1 MKNMNKV
8 ITIIGLGAGDLDQLP
23 LGIYKR
29 LKQEQK
35 CFVRTMEHPVIT
47 ELVSEGVEFF
57 SFDGVYEKHDQFEAV
72 YEEISE
78 TLLNEAATTNVL
90 YAVPGHPMVAEKTV
104 QLLLEK
110 GPNHGITIA
119 LEGGQ
124 SFLDPLFQAV
134 QIDPI
139 EGFQLLDGT
148 ALHRDELQITQH
160 MIIGQV
166 YDMFTASEV
175 KLTLMQKL
183 PDNYEVYIVTAA
195 GSFQEKVTKVALYEL
210 DHGMEL
216 SNLTSIYVPPV
227 KQDELQY
234 SEFSKLRQI
243 IAQLRG
249 PSGCPW
255 DLKQTHE
262 SLKKYVLEEAYELID
277 TIDEQDDDAMIGE
290 LGDVLL
296 QVMLHAQI
304 GEDEGMFT
312 IDDVVE
318 SISAKMVRR
327 HPHIFG
333 DVQVRGEED
342 VLVNWQKIKEVEKGE
357 KAEEPA
363 SILSDVEKS
372 LPNLMRAEE
381 YQKRAAKVGFDWEE
395 VTEAWAKVREEID
408 EVEVELKQGTQ
419 NITQIKDEL
428 GDVFFALVNVTRF
441 YNIQPEEAVYG
452 ANQKFYRRFSYVENC
467 VRQNNKRFSDYT
479 LAELD
484 RFWNEAKEKGL

>member
-1 MKNMNKV
+1 MENT
-8 ITIIGLGAGDLDQLP
+8 ITIIGLGAGDFNQLP
-23 LGIYKR
+23 LGIYKK
-29 LKQEQK
+29 LKQEQR
-35 CFVRTMEHPVIT
+35 CFVRTMDHPVIT
-47 ELVSEGVEFF
+47 DLQSEGIEFF
-57 SFDGVYEKHDQFEAV
+57 SFDDVYEKHDQFEAV

-78 TLLNEAATTNVL
+78 TLLGEVATTNVL

-110 GPNHGITIA
+110 GLERGIEII

-134 QIDPI
+134 RMDPI

-148 ALHRDELQITQH
+148 ALHRDDLQITQH

-183 PDNYEVYIVTAA
+183 PDDYEVYIVTAA
-195 GSFQEKVTKVALYEL
+195 GSSQENVTKVALYEL

-216 SNLTSIYVPPV
+216 NNLTSVYVPPV
-227 KQDELQY
+227 KQENLKY
-234 SEFSKLRQI
+234 REFAKLRQI

-249 PSGCPW
+249 PNGCPW

-262 SLKKYVLEEAYELID
+262 SLKRYLLEEAYELID

-312 IDDVVE
+312 VDDVVE

-327 HPHIFG
+327 HPHVFG
-333 DVQVRGEED
+333 EVQVRDEED
-342 VLVNWQKIKEVEKGE
+342 VMINWQKIKEEEKGE
-357 KAEEPA
+357 KSEEPVSLLA
-363 SILSDVEKS
+363 DVEKS
-372 LPNLMRAEE
+372 LPNLMRAEA
-381 YQKRAAKVGFDWEE
+381 YQKRAAKVGFDWTE
-395 VTEAWAKVREEID
+395 VTEAWEKVLEEVA
-408 EVEVELKQGTQ
+408 EVEAEIKQENP
-419 NITQIKDEL
+419 NIARIKDEL
-428 GDVFFALVNVTRF
+428 GDVFFALVNVARF
-441 YNIQPEEAVYG
+441 YKIEPEEAVYG
-452 ANQKFYRRFSYVENC
+452 TNQKFFRRFSYVEKC
-467 VRQNNKRFSDYT
+467 VRQNNKQFSDYT